1 MTFFLTPPT
10 HSFSVWSFKARTG
23 LLEPSQFET
32 FKKQTEC
39 LEFPSHYH
47 FGSTG
52 ELQLSG
58 LAFFIRPPSLT
69 VVSFVLSDLC
79 PDARQ
84 TAAEK
89 MEKDEAGYL
98 AAN

>member
-1 MTFFLTPPT
+1 M
-10 HSFSVWSFKARTG
+10 WSFEARTG

-32 FKKQTEC
+32 FKKQAGC
-39 LEFPSHYH
+39 LEFPPHYH

-52 ELQLSG
+52 EPPLQLSG
-58 LAFFIRPPSLT
+58 PRVLPSFPDGGLLCLT
-69 VVSFVLSDLC
+69 DLC

-89 MEKDEAGYL
+89 MEKDEAEYL